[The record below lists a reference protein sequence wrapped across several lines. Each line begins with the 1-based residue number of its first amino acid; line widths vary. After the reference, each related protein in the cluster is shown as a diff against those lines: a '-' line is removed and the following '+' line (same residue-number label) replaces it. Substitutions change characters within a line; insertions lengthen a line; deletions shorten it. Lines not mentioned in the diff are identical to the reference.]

1 MIRGVTVRFKKHGSS
16 IVPVMK
22 NREDGRVVWQ
32 VRIFFLVVLWDE
44 LWVWSEVCIKYDCEE
59 VLVEKLTVLC

>member
-1 MIRGVTVRFKKHGSS
+1 MIRGVAVRFQKHGGS

-32 VRIFFLVVLWDE
+32 VRIFFGCVVGRVVGMVGSLYQ
-44 LWVWSEVCIKYDCEE
+44 I
-59 VLVEKLTVLC
+59 

>member
-1 MIRGVTVRFKKHGSS
+1 MDELFGRF
-16 IVPVMK
+16 
-22 NREDGRVVWQ
+22 E
-32 VRIFFLVVLWDE
+32 FFLVVLWDE

>member
-1 MIRGVTVRFKKHGSS
+1 MIRGVAVRFQKHGGS

-32 VRIFFLVVLWDE
+32 VRIFFW
-44 LWVWSEVCIKYDCEE
+44 
-59 VLVEKLTVLC
+59 LCYGTSCGYGWKFVSNMIVRKFWWRS